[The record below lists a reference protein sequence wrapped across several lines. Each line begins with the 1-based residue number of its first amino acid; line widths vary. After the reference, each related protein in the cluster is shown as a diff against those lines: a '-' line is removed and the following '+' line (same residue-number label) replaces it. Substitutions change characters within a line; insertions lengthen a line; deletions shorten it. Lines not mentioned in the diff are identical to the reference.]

1 MATISFAALDQSFS
15 IDDAAVTEFSAISG
29 VGPGIEYSY
38 ASTGGD
44 DWEFDGTG
52 ITNAGAGPT
61 GGTVDGVFVDLDDDS
76 GATVFEV
83 AITGLGGVAA
93 TSFGVG
99 VGTAAEQNNDFWLA
113 ALSGVDTFDFNLA
126 NFAVTLTFAGD
137 GANIADGGLHLG
149 TSETFS
155 DPGSALGGIS
165 LITGDYFN
173 IQSGVAVG
181 GDDIFTLGARALVGD
196 WLNVDVGATGIG
208 GDDRI
213 APARLDGNLSIS
225 FVASG
230 DANAIGGA
238 LVGGDDLIDLRNT
251 DLTGYAFASTTLIGD
266 AFIVVGTGALI
277 AGNDTVH
284 GSSIN
289 DVIFGEYTSNN
300 GYIEGG
306 KDRLFGYG
314 GNDTI
319 SGNEG
324 RDQLF
329 GGDGDDSLN
338 GGLDGDI
345 IDGGIGND
353 NMTGD
358 TGNDIMTGGDGNDTM
373 IAGSGS
379 DTVDGGIG
387 DDAAD
392 AGAGADVMIGGT
404 GKDGLFGGT
413 GNDSISGDAGNDT
426 LQGGDNNDTMLG
438 GAGFDLLLGGNDND
452 FLDGGAS
459 NDILFGNAG
468 VDTFNFAIGG
478 GTDTIRDMVAG
489 VGLNDVIRLEGFGT
503 AFDTFAEVMAAA
515 TDNGTDTTINFG
527 GGNVLIIQNV
537 TVAQFNTDDFIF
549 G

>member
-1 MATISFAALDQSFS
+1 MGTVSFAFLAQAFDITDQGVTTYSSTEDSSATNFGAVS
-15 IDDAAVTEFSAISG
+15 SGGDEIDYFGAGFGYAGGVATSGTVNTVEVDLGNDDATG
-29 VGPGIEYSY
+29 
-38 ASTGGD
+38 STD
-44 DWEFDGTG
+44 
-52 ITNAGAGPT
+52 IR
-61 GGTVDGVFVDLDDDS
+61 
-76 GATVFEV
+76 
-83 AITGLGGVAA
+83 ITGLSIAA
-93 TSFGVG
+93 SAFAFNSGSSTV
-99 VGTAAEQNNDFWLA
+99 QNERIWRTILA
-113 ALSGVDTFDFNLA
+113 GADAITFNLG
-126 NFAVTLTFAGD
+126 NFSAVVTFAGD
-137 GANIADGGLHLG
+137 GANISDLGLHVGSNDSLLNGGDSLASSSGVFGDYVELVSG
-149 TSETFS
+149 TSIGGNDTITVGARAVAGDFS
-155 DPGSALGGIS
+155 IVHSGAGS
-165 LITGDYFN
+165 
-173 IQSGVAVG
+173 VG
-181 GDDIFTLGARALVGD
+181 GDDQIVISKLSANSDL
-196 WLNVDVGATGIG
+196 
-208 GDDRI
+208 
-213 APARLDGNLSIS
+213 GNLTY
-225 FVASG
+225 G
-230 DANAIGGA
+230 DAQTVAGSLFGGN
-238 LVGGDDLIDLRNT
+238 DLIDFRAT
-251 DLTGYAFASTTLIGD
+251 DLTGFASTIVIGGD
-266 AFIVVGTGALI
+266 VGAVASTGALV
-277 AGNDTVH
+277 AGNDTIH
-284 GSSIN
+284 GSALADQIAG
-289 DVIFGEYTSNN
+289 DYFSNS
-300 GYIEGG
+300 GFVEGG

-426 LQGGDNNDTMLG
+426 LQGGDGADTMLG

-459 NDILFGNAG
+459 NDNLFGNAG